1 MLSYLC
7 LFSVHRGWQDL
18 PKQDYLVQENV
29 KSFIA
34 QKLLTKL
41 QLLDFGEVG
50 DDQYIIF
57 NGIEQKIFFKM
68 MLRTRR
74 LLGVWVQ
81 CGNASHD

>member
-50 DDQYIIF
+50 DD
-57 NGIEQKIFFKM
+57 
-68 MLRTRR
+68 
-74 LLGVWVQ
+74 
-81 CGNASHD
+81 